1 MADRGDKLLRRLVA
15 ANLRDRRKTLQM
27 SQEAVALEAG
37 FHRTFIGHVERGETN
52 ISIDNLE
59 RLALA
64 LKIPAHQLLM
74 TSPRGGDEK
83 RHHPPA

>member
-15 ANLRDRRKTLQM
+15 ANLRDRRKALQM

-64 LKIPAHQLLM
+64 LKVSAHVLLM
-74 TSPRGGDEK
+74 SSPGVGDEK
-83 RHHPPA
+83 RHHPPP

>member
-1 MADRGDKLLRRLVA
+1 MADRGEKLLRRLVA
-15 ANLRDRRKTLQM
+15 VNLRERRKQLRM

-59 RLALA
+59 RLARA
-64 LKIPAHQLLM
+64 LKVPAHELLSA
-74 TSPRGGDEK
+74 SPGVGGEK
-83 RHHPPA
+83 

>member
-15 ANLRDRRKTLQM
+15 ANLRDRRKILQM
-27 SQEAVALEAG
+27 SQEALALEAG

-64 LKIPAHQLLM
+64 LKVPAHELLM
-74 TSPRGGDEK
+74 PSPGVRDEK
-83 RHHPPA
+83 RHHPPS

>member
-15 ANLRDRRKTLQM
+15 ANLRHRRKALQM
-27 SQEAVALEAG
+27 SQEDVALEAG

-64 LKIPAHQLLM
+64 LKVPAHELLM
-74 TSPRGGDEK
+74 SPPGVGDEK
-83 RHHPPA
+83 RHHSSP